1 MLWCPGL
8 LKIKFSFVTNH
19 YHKDYVRIVITIPDT
34 EIPEVVRRIVE
45 FCAENCEKEKE
56 KPQNRR
62 VSAFLIGGSTGL

>member
-1 MLWCPGL
+1 MFRLA
-8 LKIKFSFVTNH
+8 KNYFIFEKKHF
-19 YHKDYVRIVITIPDT
+19 HKDYVRIVITIPDT

-45 FCAENCEKEKE
+45 FCDENCEKEKE